1 MLPSLRTLRGDYAL
15 SRHRLRRLS
24 PWLRD
29 DLLFEPPTTSSL
41 GYVQTGGPAS
51 NDDDHA
57 TIFPAFSEQ
66 DESSAMDPKIKSW
79 VFGYTVILYS
89 VYVPISYFY
98 D

>member
-1 MLPSLRTLRGDYAL
+1 MRRMIDGAVCNIPTLGKWSTRPS
-15 SRHRLRRLS
+15 
-24 PWLRD
+24 
-29 DLLFEPPTTSSL
+29 E
-41 GYVQTGGPAS
+41 GGWGT
-51 NDDDHA
+51 DELD
-57 TIFPAFSEQ
+57 